1 MPSNPQLCQLIAQQI
16 HQSPQQWITFA
27 EYMDWVLYH
36 PQYGYY
42 AAKDTVIGPKGDFIT
57 SPHLGHDFGELLAE
71 QLADMWRILGQPAP
85 FALVEMGAGQGLV
98 ATDVLEYL
106 QKQHPDCFQA
116 VEYTIVEKST
126 ALVDEQKQRL
136 QGWLDAGV
144 QLQWRSLD
152 QIPPNSIVG
161 CCYSNELVDAFPV
174 HQVVLTEAGLREIY
188 VARLEKEEAGESGE
202 GNSHPIRFKEVAGQL
217 STPKLAEYF
226 EWLRIDLQIGV
237 YPQGYRTEVN
247 LAAFDWLKAVIQ
259 RLQRGYLL
267 TIDYGYPA
275 RRYYSP
281 ARAQGTLQC
290 YYRHA
295 HHDDPYEHIGH
306 QDLTAHVNFTALERW
321 GEMWDLETLGFTQQG
336 MFLMSLG
343 LGDRLAAISQIME
356 TDASTMQRAL
366 RRRDAL
372 HRLID
377 PMGLGNFGVLVQCK
391 GMTLAE
397 KGRSLKGLTVPPMR
411 LL

>member
-1 MPSNPQLCQLIAQQI
+1 MTSNSQLYQLIAQQI
-16 HQSPQQWITFA
+16 SQRPQQQITFS
-27 EYMDWVLYH
+27 EYMDWVLYQ
-36 PQYGYY
+36 PQHGYY
-42 AAKDTVIGPKGDFIT
+42 ATRDTVIGPRGDFIT

-71 QLADMWRILGQPAP
+71 QLADMWVALGRPTP

-98 ATDVLEYL
+98 AADVLQYL
-106 QKQHPDCFQA
+106 QEQHPNCLQA
-116 VEYTIVEKST
+116 VEYTIVEKSA
-126 ALVDEQKQRL
+126 ALAAEQQQRL
-136 QGWLDAGV
+136 QPWLAQGIPV
-144 QLQWRSLD
+144 QWRSLD
-152 QIPPNSIVG
+152 EIPPNSIVG
-161 CCYSNELVDAFPV
+161 CCFSNELVDAFPV
-174 HQVVLTEAGLREIY
+174 HQVVLTEAGLQEIY
-188 VARLEKEEAGESGE
+188 VACPAGQAGESDAGKEESLRFREVVGE
-202 GNSHPIRFKEVAGQL
+202 L

-226 EWLRIDLQIGV
+226 ECLGITLEIGA

-247 LAAFDWLKAVIQ
+247 LAAFDWIKQVIQ
-259 RLQRGYLL
+259 LLQRGYLL

-281 ARAQGTLQC
+281 ARSQGTLQC

-336 MFLMSLG
+336 MFLMALG
-343 LGDRLAAISQIME
+343 LGDRIAAISHM
-356 TDASTMQRAL
+356 TVNDPVAMQKAL

-377 PMGLGNFGVLVQCK
+377 PMGLGNFGVLIQNK
-391 GMTLAE
+391 GLTVEE
-397 KGRSLKGLTVPPMR
+397 KARPLKGLTVPT
-411 LL
+411 